1 MLCRHFRVSD
11 LPAFFR
17 IYQSLPALPSCHRK
31 YRHLTFP
38 STYPVQD
45 RWSEGQGWLF
55 LCRLQHSAGET
66 AELSFPSLRDFVF
79 LEATSVIMFVSHKV
93 DTEEGFESMSFA
105 VTAELIGA
113 ARKKY
118 ASCHK
123 YSTNCGFIP
132 ILKKEKSLE
141 ALNFQ
146 GILVAEE
153 GFEPT
158 TFGL

>member
-1 MLCRHFRVSD
+1 MD
-11 LPAFFR
+11 A
-17 IYQSLPALPSCHRK
+17 
-31 YRHLTFP
+31 
-38 STYPVQD
+38 
-45 RWSEGQGWLF
+45 
-55 LCRLQHSAGET
+55 
-66 AELSFPSLRDFVF
+66 
-79 LEATSVIMFVSHKV
+79 
-93 DTEEGFESMSFA
+93 EEGFESMSFA
-105 VTAELIGA
+105 VTSELIGA
-113 ARKKY
+113 ARKKH
-118 ASCHK
+118 ASFHK

>member
-113 ARKKY
+113 SRKNY
-118 ASCHK
+118 ALMPQIFHK
-123 YSTNCGFIP
+123 LRIYSNS
-132 ILKKEKSLE
+132 KKRKTLE

>member
-1 MLCRHFRVSD
+1 MLCRHFRVLD

-17 IYQSLPALPSCHRK
+17 IYQNLPALPSCHRK

-45 RWSEGQGWLF
+45 RWSEGQGRLF
-55 LCRLQHSAGET
+55 LCRVQHSAGET

-79 LEATSVIMFVSHKV
+79 LEATSVIMFVPHKV
-93 DTEEGFESMSFA
+93 VAEEGFESMSFA

-113 ARKKY
+113 SRKNY
-118 ASCHK
+118 ASCLK
-123 YSTNCGFIP
+123 YATNCDFLP
-132 ILKKEKSLE
+132 APKKKKTLE